1 MVTLRGQAL
10 TIPYRLIGAD
20 RMPAAPSSRGAG
32 VNRSYRPTENADLRW
47 MDSTFIANERVTALL
62 QPVARRCSIR
72 RRSTLL
78 AAIQTLI
85 MTFRHPR
92 CKRSVRRKESL
103 LPLEARIAD
112 YRTPLARLV
121 IDGFAELRGRAA
133 ARRRSPAAVP
143 RRKWAICHVCSG
155 GRPARP
161 TVAAASLRMIPRT

>member
-85 MTFRHPR
+85 MAFRHPR
-92 CKRSVRRKESL
+92 CKRSSGEKACSL
-103 LPLEARIAD
+103 LRPASQTTALHLHVSSSMD
-112 YRTPLARLV
+112 LPN
-121 IDGFAELRGRAA
+121 
-133 ARRRSPAAVP
+133 SAAVP
-143 RRKWAICHVCSG
+143 LRVGDPRPPSRG
-155 GRPARP
+155 GNGRSAMSAPAAGQRGQR
-161 TVAAASLRMIPRT
+161 SRQRHFG